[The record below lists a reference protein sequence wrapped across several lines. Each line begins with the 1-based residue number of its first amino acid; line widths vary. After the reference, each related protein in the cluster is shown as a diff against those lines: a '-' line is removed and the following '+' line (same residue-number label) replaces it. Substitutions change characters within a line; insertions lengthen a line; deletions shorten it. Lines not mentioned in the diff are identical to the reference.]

1 MKKVLFLSLAAVCLF
16 QLNGLAQKSLV
27 GITAGVTSSNI
38 FGNVGGVDK
47 RLDAR
52 TGFTVGM
59 VVDAPLGKS
68 RFSFQP
74 AVHYMQKGGFTVK
87 TDVEKKAD
95 ALRYADVVLNFV
107 HSTKNPKTQLF
118 FGLGPQI
125 GLNLPSKKVSI
136 EDGKS
141 KEVRSIAFGETA
153 ASDYRG
159 LDWGANGLAGLRFKK
174 GIFFSV
180 SYTFG
185 LRNIIPV
192 PTGDDKL
199 RNSVL
204 GFRLGYFFPNNT
216 GDTKKKKEKKEK

>member
-1 MKKVLFLSLAAVCLF
+1 MKKVLFLSIAAVCLF
-16 QLNGLAQKSLV
+16 QLKGLAQKSLV
-27 GITAGVTSSNI
+27 GLTAGITSSNVY
-38 FGNVGGVDK
+38 GNVGGVDK
-47 RLDAR
+47 RLDSR

-59 VVDAPLGKS
+59 VVDAPIGKS

-74 AVHYMQKGGFTVK
+74 AVHYVQKGGYTVNN
-87 TDVEKKAD
+87 DIDKKAD
-95 ALRYADVVLNFV
+95 ALRFADILLNFV
-107 HSTKNPKTQLF
+107 HYTKNPKTQLF

-141 KEVRSIAFGETA
+141 KEVRSIAFGKTA

-159 LDWGANGLAGLRFKK
+159 LDWGANGLAGLRFKN

-180 SYTFG
+180 NYTFG
-185 LRNIIPV
+185 LRNVIPV

-199 RNSVL
+199 RNAVL
-204 GFRLGYFFPNNT
+204 GFRLGYFFPNSPKEAKA
-216 GDTKKKKEKKEK
+216 KKKKEK